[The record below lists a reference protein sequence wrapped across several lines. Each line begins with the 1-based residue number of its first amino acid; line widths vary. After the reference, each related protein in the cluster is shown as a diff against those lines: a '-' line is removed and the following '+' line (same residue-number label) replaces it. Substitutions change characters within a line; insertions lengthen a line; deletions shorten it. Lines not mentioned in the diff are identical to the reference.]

1 MLHIRQETG
10 RQESDEEGLVK
21 KAALVMI
28 KSTPPNKESR
38 SRKRKGQVEEASLSA
53 EAVSEANMKETAP
66 MVWADR
72 RLQLTETTR
81 RLGN

>member
-1 MLHIRQETG
+1 MLYIKQERG

-28 KSTPPNKESR
+28 TTTPPNKESS

-53 EAVSEANMKETAP
+53 EAVPEANLKETAP
-66 MVWADR
+66 MV
-72 RLQLTETTR
+72 
-81 RLGN
+81 